1 MAYINGNKPIV
12 TDGLIYALDF
22 GNSRCYT
29 SGSTQAT
36 SLAYDRATTSISGSP
51 AFNNDLLDFTSTKFI
66 KRDGSLPALDP
77 NGTFTVMFV
86 GKYHHPGTFLRQDTL
101 NSTINPSSSLFGFGL
116 DSGDFSRSYP
126 GFTSSSLQHVT
137 YRYSEG
143 TIDTF
148 INGIPITASVAN
160 ASLTNTAVS
169 NALFLGDTGSGWF
182 FWFISSILC
191 L

>member
-86 GKYHHPGTFLRQDTL
+86 G
-101 NSTINPSSSLFGFGL
+101 NSTGQQVLF
-116 DSGDFSRSYP
+116 Y
-126 GFTSSSLQHVT
+126 VK
-137 YRYSEG
+137 
-143 TIDTF
+143 
-148 INGIPITASVAN
+148 
-160 ASLTNTAVS
+160 
-169 NALFLGDTGSGWF
+169 
-182 FWFISSILC
+182 IL
-191 L
+191 